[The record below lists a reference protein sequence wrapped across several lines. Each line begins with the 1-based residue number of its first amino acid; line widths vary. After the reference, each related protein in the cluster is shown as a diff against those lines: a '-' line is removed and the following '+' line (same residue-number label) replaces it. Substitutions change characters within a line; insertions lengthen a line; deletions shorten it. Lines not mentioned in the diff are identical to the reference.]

1 MKKAVPF
8 LIPPITV
15 IFAVILFRF
24 VLIIG
29 YVPSESMEPTIQK
42 NSYILGVRGIHDIK
56 TGDIIIFYHEES
68 ILVKRVAGCPGDTVV
83 IDKTV
88 YTVPDDSYFVLGDNA
103 DVSLDS
109 RYWKNPYI
117 RKEDII
123 AKLVWP

>member
-8 LIPPITV
+8 LIPLITV

-83 IDKTV
+83 IDRL
-88 YTVPDDSYFVLGDNA
+88 YCSGRQLFC
-103 DVSLDS
+103 S
-109 RYWKNPYI
+109 R
-117 RKEDII
+117 
-123 AKLVWP
+123 

>member
-8 LIPPITV
+8 LIPLITV

-56 TGDIIIFYHEES
+56 TGDIIIFYHE
-68 ILVKRVAGCPGDTVV
+68 IN
-83 IDKTV
+83 
-88 YTVPDDSYFVLGDNA
+88 F
-103 DVSLDS
+103 SLDDILWTS
-109 RYWKNPYI
+109 TTI
-117 RKEDII
+117 RKSPKE
-123 AKLVWP
+123 

>member
-8 LIPPITV
+8 LIPLITV

-88 YTVPDDSYFVLGDNA
+88 YTVPGDYA